1 MANPDDIEF
10 RLKTTADVTGAEKV
24 TKSIFATTD
33 AAKDAARQADV
44 AAVKAKQNAAE
55 LGAAAEKADP
65 QLSRLIGNQ
74 RAQVAGQIAQA
85 IGGLGEA
92 TRKMAGQV
100 KESDLEL
107 SKTLDTTA
115 VGLDSVTN
123 SLAFAAQGFAL
134 GGPFGAAVGATVGLM
149 SGPLKAAF
157 EDMTTSI
164 INATKAEKQA
174 AEMVVKLGIAREN
187 FAANQKFL
195 DLKEIYDA
203 ENQFLKAQEETM
215 KRQLAL
221 RDRLASTELTGA
233 RQEVDAAK
241 LRGGDVALAE
251 TNVLVTQLRVGL
263 DKLNGT
269 LGLAQTQAANAEVGA
284 AAAKAAYDNA
294 VLNKIGPAEVEALA
308 AKALAANQ
316 QVTSTAENLAGQTQ
330 EFEASKRVLLIGAE
344 NSLGAL
350 EKELPAKISNQAKAA
365 GDGLYQNIKDSYAE
379 GPKKVIPLV
388 KVETA
393 EVKAAITAK
402 ATEVTKG
409 VSEIQT
415 TATEGSSQNLTE
427 LRRVSQEISTA
438 SRAMTTGINSLD
450 ASITQLVAVSNRLLA
465 VADDQRREILNLA
478 QRVASFSNNP

>member
-10 RLKTTADVTGAEKV
+10 RLKTTADVTGAETV
-24 TKSIFATTD
+24 TKSIFASTS
-33 AAKDAARQADV
+33 AAKEAERQADV

-65 QLSRLIGNQ
+65 QLSSLINIQ

-85 IGGLGEA
+85 IGKLGDF
-92 TRKMAGQV
+92 TRKMAADA

-107 SKTLDTTA
+107 SKTLETTA

-123 SLAFAAQGFAL
+123 SLSLAAQGFAL
-134 GGPFGAAVGATVGLM
+134 GGPFGAAVGATVGLL
-149 SGPLKAAF
+149 SGPLKAAY

-164 INATKAEKQA
+164 QGAAAAEKEA
-174 AEMVVKLGIAREN
+174 AEMVGKLAIAREN

-195 DLKEIYDA
+195 ALKETYDA

-221 RDRLASTELTGA
+221 RDKLASTELTGA
-233 RQEVDAAK
+233 RQEVDAAN

-269 LGLAQTQAANAEVGA
+269 LGLAQTEAANAVLGA
-284 AAAKAAYDNA
+284 EAAKAAYDNA

-308 AKALAANQ
+308 AKAVAANEK
-316 QVTSTAENLAGQTQ
+316 VTSTAENLAGQTQ

-350 EKELPAKISNQAKAA
+350 EKELPAKISKEAKAA
-365 GDGLYQNIKDSYAE
+365 GDGLYQTIKDTYAE
-379 GPKKVIPLV
+379 GPKKVIATV

-409 VSEIQT
+409 VTEIQT
-415 TATEGSSQNLTE
+415 TATEGSSQNLADI
-427 LRRVSQEISTA
+427 RRVGQEISTA

-465 VADDQRREILNLA
+465 VADEQRREITNLA
-478 QRVASFSNNP
+478 QRVASFSNAH

>member
-10 RLKTTADVTGAEKV
+10 RLKTTADVTGAETV

-55 LGAAAEKADP
+55 LGAAAATADP
-65 QLSRLIGNQ
+65 QLSKLITIQ
-74 RAQVAGQIAQA
+74 RAQVAGQISQA
-85 IGGLGEA
+85 IGKLGDA
-92 TRKMAGQV
+92 TRKMAADA

-107 SKTLDTTA
+107 SKTLETTA

-123 SLAFAAQGFAL
+123 SLALAAQGFAL
-134 GGPFGAAVGATVGLM
+134 GGPFGAAVGATVGLL

-164 INATKAEKQA
+164 QGAAAAEKEA
-174 AEMVVKLGIAREN
+174 AEMVEKLAIAREN

-195 DLKEIYDA
+195 ALKETYDA

-221 RDRLASTELTGA
+221 RDKLASTELTGA

-330 EFEASKRVLLIGAE
+330 EFEASKRVLLVGAE
-344 NSLGAL
+344 NSLAAL
-350 EKELPAKISNQAKAA
+350 EKELPAKISVEAKASA
-365 GDGLYQNIKDSYAE
+365 DGLYQNIKDTYAE
-379 GPKKVIPLV
+379 GPKKVLPAV

-409 VSEIQT
+409 VTEIQT
-415 TATEGSSQNLTE
+415 SATASSSQNLAD
-427 LRRVSQEISTA
+427 VKKVGQEISSA
-438 SRAMTTGINSLD
+438 AKNMTTAINSLD
-450 ASITQLVAVSNRLLA
+450 GSVTQLVAVSNRLLA
-465 VADDQRREILNLA
+465 MAEDQRREINNLA
-478 QRVASFSNNP
+478 QRVTTVTSTY